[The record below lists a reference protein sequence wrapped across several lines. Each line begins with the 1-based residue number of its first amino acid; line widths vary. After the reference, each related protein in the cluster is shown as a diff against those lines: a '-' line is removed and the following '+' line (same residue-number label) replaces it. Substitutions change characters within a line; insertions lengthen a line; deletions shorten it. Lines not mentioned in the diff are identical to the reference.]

1 MLQMDV
7 SSAPPENCN
16 LAQQKLQRN
25 FCTTLTNLQICATFA
40 VTCNFCAISYAY
52 VQFGIALL
60 GWPINFDQLS
70 MLKMGRLTSKLRL
83 SMCLKPNSV
92 KTNSYYSL

>member
-16 LAQQKLQRN
+16 LAQRN
-25 FCTTLTNLQICATFA
+25 FCATLTNLQIWATFA